1 MNPAIRLLT
10 LLAVTSLFTACGSS
24 ERSVTVYVSH
34 DRNLSEPVL
43 QAFEWKTG
51 IRVDAVYDTEANKTT
66 GLVNRLLA
74 EQSQPQADVFWNN
87 EVGRTLQL
95 KERGMLVASSAVH
108 PDPGS
113 APYTDED
120 QVWFGFA
127 GRGRVLVV
135 NAEQIAEA
143 DQPRGLGD
151 LSDPRWK
158 GKVAIA
164 NPHFG
169 TTGTHFA
176 ALYAQWGEARFR
188 AWLRALRA
196 NQVVVLP
203 GNAQVRDKV
212 TSGEYAFGLTDTDD
226 VNGAILDGKPVR
238 LVIPDQGR
246 NGLGVFVIPNTVAQ
260 VNGSPHPVQAQQLLE
275 YLLSPEVETQLA
287 AGRGAQIPL
296 RSKVRGP
303 ALFLPMEQLRLMPVD
318 YAQIATAFE
327 PMLRVFREEW
337 PR

>member
-1 MNPAIRLLT
+1 MNPAIRLLF
-10 LLAVTSLFTACGSS
+10 LLTATSLVACGSS

-43 QAFEWKTG
+43 QAFEQKTG

-95 KERGMLVASSAVH
+95 KERGVLVASSTVQ
-108 PDPGS
+108 PDPVS
-113 APYTDED
+113 APYTDKD

-135 NAEQIAEA
+135 NAEQVAEA
-143 DQPRGLGD
+143 EQPQGLGD
-151 LSDPRWK
+151 LSDPRWR
-158 GKVAIA
+158 GRAAIA

-188 AWLRALRA
+188 AWLRVLRA
-196 NQVVVLP
+196 NKVAMLP

-212 TSGEYAFGLTDTDD
+212 ASGEYAFGLTDTDD
-226 VNGAILDGKPVR
+226 VNGAFLDGKPVR
-238 LVIPDQGR
+238 LVIPDQR
-246 NGLGVFVIPNTVAQ
+246 PNGLGVFVIPNTVAQ
-260 VNGSPHPVQAQQLLE
+260 VNAAPHPVQAQQLLE

-296 RSKVRGP
+296 RSKVPGP
-303 ALFLPMEQLRLMPVD
+303 TLFPPMEQLRLMPVD

-327 PMLRVFREEW
+327 PMLRVFQEEW